1 MNRTHANRIPLA
13 RLVSRTSSVALPGLF
28 RVVRVA
34 AKAPS
39 PSISV
44 AAFSYIIAQIPGSTL
59 QPSPHTQH
67 THLSFRAYARI
78 APESWLIQRDIIEAR
93 EKMNLLTWDQV
104 PAERRKCWPGRSSTK
119 RERRDASC
127 AITLFASSDR
137 FRQFD

>member
-1 MNRTHANRIPLA
+1 M
-13 RLVSRTSSVALPGLF
+13 ALPGLF

-44 AAFSYIIAQIPGSTL
+44 AAFSYITAQIPGSTL

-67 THLSFRAYARI
+67 THLSFRAYVRN
-78 APESWLIQRDIIEAR
+78 APESWLIQRDITEAR

-104 PAERRKCWPGRSSTK
+104 PAEAQEVLAGKIIHEARA
-119 RERRDASC
+119 ERCQLRYYV
-127 AITLFASSDR
+127 IR
-137 FRQFD
+137 F